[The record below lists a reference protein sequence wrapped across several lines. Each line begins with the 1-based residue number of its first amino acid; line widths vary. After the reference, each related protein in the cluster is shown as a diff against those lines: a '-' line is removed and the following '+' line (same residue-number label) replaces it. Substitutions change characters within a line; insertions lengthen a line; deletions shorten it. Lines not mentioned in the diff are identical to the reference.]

1 MKYLIYKYIR
11 ASLKMLFW
19 VSIAAII
26 AVCIYVFYHSE
37 SNILGISFTNPIYE
51 YVKNMYFWVYIVL
64 YFIVFSVLSTFVFI
78 SLSHYFNVKRD
89 QRLKIRDRYYRF
101 FTYILTSYF
110 LIDLY
115 RNENQRK
122 KLFLK
127 IKPHLK
133 TRTQI
138 LALFQ
143 SYLKIQD
150 TITKNLS
157 DDFKLL
163 LNDLN
168 LQIKLES
175 LIYNKD
181 FDDRILAIRMLS
193 FLQIHTCDKQIMVCG
208 DSDNFALR
216 TEAYAGLVRLMEKDE
231 HLLNFI
237 GEKHKLS
244 ILDINVIVNEVLK
257 NKKMDINYRA
267 LLSSSNQQKII
278 IGLILAK
285 YRYRKNR
292 NNLILIIEHIGSSN
306 DLINNLAWDALLTLI
321 PDDDCVDIIIDRFEN
336 EPDNIKLNILEKSHH
351 VMSKRFFNF
360 LVKIIGKQS
369 LIVKIEAMKII
380 FKNDFD
386 LLENFMN
393 SENDE
398 IKMAYKETACM
409 YINQQF

>member
-1 MKYLIYKYIR
+1 MKYLIYKYIS
-11 ASLKMLFW
+11 ASLKILFW
-19 VSIAAII
+19 VSITAIV

-51 YVKNMYFWVYIVL
+51 YVKDMYFWVYLVL
-64 YFIVFSVLSTFVFI
+64 YFIVFSILSAFI
-78 SLSHYFNVKRD
+78 FIGLSHYFNVKRN
-89 QRLKIRDRYYRF
+89 QRLNTRDRYYKF

-110 LIDLY
+110 ILDLY
-115 RNENQRK
+115 RDENQRK
-122 KLFLK
+122 KLHLK
-127 IKPHLK
+127 IKPYLK

-138 LALFQ
+138 HALFE

-150 TITKNLS
+150 TITKNLGE
-157 DDFKLL
+157 DFKLL
-163 LNDLN
+163 INDLN
-168 LQIKLES
+168 LQKRLES
-175 LIYNKD
+175 LISNKN
-181 FDDRILAIRMLS
+181 FDDIILAIRMLS
-193 FLQIHTCDKQIMVCG
+193 YLQIHTCDKQIMICG
-208 DSDNFALR
+208 NSDNFALR
-216 TEAYAGLVRLMEKDE
+216 TEAYAGLIRLMEKDE
-231 HLLNFI
+231 HLINFI

-244 ILDINVIVNEVLK
+244 LLDINVIVNQVLK

-285 YRYRKNR
+285 YRYRR
-292 NNLILIIEHIGSSN
+292 NKRNLILILEHIGSSE
-306 DLINNLAWDALLTLI
+306 DLINNLAWDALLTLV

-336 EPDNIKLNILEKSHH
+336 EDENIKLNILEKSHH

-360 LVKIIGKQS
+360 LASIMADQP

-380 FKNDFD
+380 FRNDFD
-386 LLENFMN
+386 LLDNFMN
-393 SENDE
+393 SENEE